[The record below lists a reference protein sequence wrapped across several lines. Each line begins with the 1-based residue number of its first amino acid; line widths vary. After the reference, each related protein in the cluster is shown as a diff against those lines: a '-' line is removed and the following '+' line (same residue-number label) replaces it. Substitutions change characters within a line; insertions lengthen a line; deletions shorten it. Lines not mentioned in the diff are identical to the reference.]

1 MNKTIPLLLIS
12 FYAVA
17 CESTQPYDIGSVIQK
32 TTSEEYTTCQNCL
45 PKYGGASM
53 AGFGALEDVEK
64 NTQEKQTSPRK
75 RSRNEPFEQDC
86 PPLQQDCPP
95 APHTTPT
102 TQAKDL
108 KEKVNEPF
116 DQILE

>member
-1 MNKTIPLLLIS
+1 MNKTIPLVLIS

-32 TTSEEYTTCQNCL
+32 TTSEECTTCQNCL
-45 PKYGGASM
+45 PKSGGASM
-53 AGFGALEDVEK
+53 AGFGVLEDVEK
-64 NTQEKQTSPRK
+64 NTQKKEPTSPRK
-75 RSRNEPFEQDC
+75 QSRNEPF
-86 PPLQQDCPP
+86 QQDYPP

-102 TQAKDL
+102 TQAQDL

-116 DQILE
+116 DQNDQILE